1 MQKITGQFANLQEL
15 NCVTKNM
22 YIYSLLIFKG
32 FSMRRLSV
40 YLLLAC
46 GVLFSA
52 LASAGEV
59 FLETFKSEAIG
70 RDYKYTVY
78 LPDAY
83 KAGTQSYPILYLL
96 HGAGGDENEWLA
108 KGGLRETMDAMI
120 ARRLIQPM
128 VVVMPGHTGAWWV
141 DGAKE
146 KGETALVKEVMP
158 HAEAKYRVTAAT
170 GGRLI
175 AGLSAGGYGTLNLMM
190 KYPKMFAAAAILSP
204 AIYDPVP
211 PNHSSGVR
219 NPPFQKDGK
228 FDADLW
234 KSLNYPVHIEG
245 YKKSGTIVPLYIN
258 SGDHD
263 TFGIALQSATLYE
276 KLRLHQPRAIEFR
289 VVDGDHEWMVWR
301 DTLGDALQFMHARL
315 GEKK

>member
-1 MQKITGQFANLQEL
+1 MKRFFLYAL
-15 NCVTKNM
+15 V
-22 YIYSLLIFKG
+22 LIG
-32 FSMRRLSV
+32 
-40 YLLLAC
+40 A
-46 GVLFSA
+46 LFSA
-52 LASAGEV
+52 LASASEV
-59 FLETFKSEAIG
+59 VTETFKSEAIA

-83 KAGTQSYPILYLL
+83 KTGDQRFPILYLL
-96 HGAGGDENEWLA
+96 HGAGGDENEWVA
-108 KGGLRETMDAMI
+108 KGGLRETMDALI

-141 DGAKE
+141 DGAKD

-175 AGLSAGGYGTLNLMM
+175 AGLSAGGYGALNLMM
-190 KYPKMFAAAAILSP
+190 KYPKMFAAVAILSP

-211 PNHSSGVR
+211 PSNSSGVR

-234 KSLNYPVHIEG
+234 KSLNYPVHIEA

-263 TFGIALQSATLYE
+263 MFGIALQAAMLYDR
-276 KLRLHQPRAIEFR
+276 LRSHQPKAIELR

-301 DTLGDALQFMHARL
+301 DTLPDALQFMNARL
-315 GEKK
+315 GDKK

>member
-1 MQKITGQFANLQEL
+1 MKRFFLYAL
-15 NCVTKNM
+15 
-22 YIYSLLIFKG
+22 LLIG
-32 FSMRRLSV
+32 
-40 YLLLAC
+40 A
-46 GVLFSA
+46 LFSA
-52 LASAGEV
+52 LASASEV
-59 FLETFKSEAIG
+59 VTETFKSEAIA

-83 KAGTQSYPILYLL
+83 KAGEQRFPILYLL
-96 HGAGGDENEWLA
+96 HGAGGDENEWVA
-108 KGGLRETMDAMI
+108 KGGLRETMDALI

-141 DGAKE
+141 DGAKD

-175 AGLSAGGYGTLNLMM
+175 AGLSAGGYGALNLMM
-190 KYPKMFAAAAILSP
+190 KYPKMFAAVAILSP

-211 PNHSSGVR
+211 PSNSSGVR

-234 KSLNYPVHIEG
+234 KSLNYPVHIEA

-263 TFGIALQSATLYE
+263 MFGIALQAATLYDR
-276 KLRLHQPRAIEFR
+276 LRLHQPKAIELR

-301 DTLGDALQFMHARL
+301 DTLPDALQFMNARL
-315 GEKK
+315 GDKK